1 MRLLNTE
8 TVKLHDFFGRAPP
21 DYAILSHRWGE
32 DEVSYKDVMKGRNLE
47 AAGWTKVRQCCSFV
61 RGLGFEW
68 AWIDTCCIDKRSSSE
83 LAESINSMYNWYRDA
98 RMCFVYLADVQCR
111 PENIHSYKILGPRL
125 FGKREME
132 TSHEQLPE
140 PIEGQTIK
148 LFRRSKWFT
157 RGWTLQELL
166 APATVIFL
174 DKSWKMFGSKESLKD
189 LVSDIT
195 GIAEVASPYVL
206 DASVATRMSWA
217 AYRSCSRPEDLAYS
231 LLGIFDVSMPLLY
244 GEGGKQAFRRLQL
257 EIIKGSGDESIFAFS
272 TSLAWT
278 NVLADS
284 PGDFADSVGIRP
296 FEPRTPR
303 APYSCTSKGLEIST
317 ILLPSRM
324 CISSGDRRIYFMPL
338 NCAREGALKPIAVR
352 LGRIN
357 DDEYFRIGTY
367 DYHHHDDG
375 DEYNGLK
382 WPEEADLDL
391 LADVK
396 IVKIHIINSHFSW
409 QKVWGGVWGPLVND
423 KDILESL
430 RAAVDKYMPAHCVVG
445 KINEEGESITD
456 SG

>member
-140 PIEGQTIK
+140 PIEGETIE
-148 LFRRSKWFT
+148 LFRRSNWFT

-166 APATVIFL
+166 APMRVIFL
-174 DKSWKMFGSKESLKD
+174 DKSWKMFGSKESLND

-195 GIAEVASPYVL
+195 GIANVDSTFVL
-206 DASVATRMSWA
+206 NASVATKMSWA

-257 EIIKGSGDESIFAFS
+257 EIIKGSGDESIFTFYNLDMCADVW
-272 TSLAWT
+272 AD
-278 NVLADS
+278 VLANC
-284 PGDFADSVGIRP
+284 PRAFAYCAGISP

-303 APYSCTSKGLEIST
+303 APYTCTNRGLEIST
-317 ILLPSRM
+317 ILLPSRR
-324 CISSGDRRIYFMPL
+324 CRVTFLGDHKIYFMPL
-338 NCAREGALKPIAVR
+338 NCARKGALEPLVVQ

-357 DDEYFRIGTY
+357 DDEYFRMGTY
-367 DYHHHDDG
+367 GHNDRD
-375 DEYNGLK
+375 NGLK
-382 WPEEADLDL
+382 WPEEADLDVP
-391 LADVK
+391 AD
-396 IVKIHIINSHFSW
+396 IRTVKIHILNGDHGSA
-409 QKVWGGVWGPLVND
+409 QKYWGTPIND